1 MTSMPKLTSPK
12 RTPELRCYYSLRSPY
27 GWLAMLRLDALGL
40 GPGTRLAYL
49 PYFEPTGS
57 LRERLE
63 ARGAEFLYTP
73 MSKARHRYILGDV
86 KRLAQGQGLQVCWP
100 VDIDVDWSIPH
111 LVALACTSDAQR
123 RTFLFDALDAR
134 WRRGEA
140 IFDWN
145 HSQQLLAA
153 RIGAAAAAAV
163 IADARSDRV
172 AEQAVNCLYEA
183 WKADVFGVPT
193 LSVGRERFWGHDRL
207 DQFMLALERHDG
219 TGAPDNTG
227 GKTLIL
233 NPLIETQ
240 T

>member
-1 MTSMPKLTSPK
+1 MTSMPKLARPK
-12 RTPELRCYYSLRSPY
+12 RPAELRCYYSLRSPY
-27 GWLAMLRLDALGL
+27 SWLAMLRLDAHGL
-40 GPGTRLAYL
+40 GPGSRLAYL

-63 ARGAEFLYTP
+63 AHGAEFLYAP

-86 KRLAQGQGLQVCWP
+86 KRLAQAQGLPVRWP

-111 LVALACTSDAQR
+111 LVALACSSDAQR
-123 RTFLFDALDAR
+123 RSFLFDALDAR
-134 WRRGEA
+134 WTQGEA

-145 HSQQLLAA
+145 HSEHLLAA
-153 RIGAAAAAAV
+153 RIGAAAAEAV

-172 AEQAVNCLYEA
+172 AEEAVNCLVEA
-183 WKADVFGVPT
+183 WKADVFGVPM
-193 LSVGRERFWGHDRL
+193 LSVGRERFWGNDRL
-207 DQFMLALERHDG
+207 DQFMLALERQEG
-219 TGAPDNTG
+219 PGAPGDTG

-240 T
+240 P